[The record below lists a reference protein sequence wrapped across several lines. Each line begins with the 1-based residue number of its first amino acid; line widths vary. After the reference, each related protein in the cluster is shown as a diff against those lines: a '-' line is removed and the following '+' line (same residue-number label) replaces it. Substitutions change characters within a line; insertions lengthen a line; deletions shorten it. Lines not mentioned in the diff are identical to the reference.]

1 MEMLSKKQKILIII
15 GAIIIILVVGY
26 YYFNSTKDVYNY
38 ESFETNEEV
47 AQEENK
53 EEEKTIIIHVA
64 GAVLNPGIVEV
75 KENARIDD
83 VIKAAGGA
91 TENSDLN
98 QVNLAYAVEDG
109 QKIYIP
115 SKAEITKN
123 DEDIETVINGPGS
136 ESVLEGGENNTEGSL
151 ININTA
157 DETKLQELPGIGQST
172 ALKIINYRKENGK
185 FKSIEDIKN
194 VSGIGDSKYESI
206 KDLICV

>member
-123 DEDIETVINGPGS
+123 DEDIETVINGTSS
-136 ESVLEGGENNTEGSL
+136 ESILEGGENNTEGSL

>member
-123 DEDIETVINGPGS
+123 DEDIETVNNGPGS